1 MPEEATLTSVKRLF
15 VVAALVAAMLAS
27 FAQATGSGDVT
38 IRMNNAII
46 HSGEIMAGCDNN
58 YLEIWIKNDAPL
70 YELSL
75 CFQITCLVG
84 PVQFVTPFGT
94 KPAINPVLEEMPV
107 AQGYF
112 DLTGGIAVTPTGLP
126 NQLSLGGVALN
137 APLPASTTLRLCYR
151 LRINAIGLTPATFGF
166 CIDNVVHPIT
176 GKWLFDDETEY
187 PPTFNGNTNLST
199 TQPTAPQ
206 LCWGVADLPC
216 GIPEYT
222 SVPPARV
229 TVSHCDSYQFDFD
242 GFHMGQPPPQ
252 VYFEASVGTMNFNTG
267 EYVLDPQPG
276 VDSVMVTAYLYS
288 QCFCGGVEYSFVVVY
303 TYAPPDIS
311 LCKPELRVKSG
322 TSRTVDFNA
331 TDPDQCEAPT
341 WSLELLSLP
350 GPESAVS
357 LDPQTGEISVD
368 AVAGDLDELYD
379 YRLITTDEH
388 GLADSCEF
396 QLAVIDC
403 VGGDADQNSIITISD
418 VVIIVTTIFGGPPL
432 PDCQQSFDADCNGIA
447 TISDAVFLVNYIF
460 MGGPAPC

>member
-1 MPEEATLTSVKRLF
+1 MNIKRLF

-46 HSGEIMAGCDNN
+46 HSGEIMVGCDNN

-75 CFQITCLVG
+75 SFQITCLVG

-94 KPAINPVLEEMPV
+94 KPAINPVLEEMPA

-112 DLTGGIAVTPTGLP
+112 DLTGGIAVTPSGLP
-126 NQLSLGGVALN
+126 NQLSLGGLALN
-137 APLPASTTLRLCYR
+137 APLPASTSLRLCYR
-151 LRINAIGLTPATFGF
+151 LRINAIGLTPNPSGF
-166 CIDNVVHPIT
+166 CVDNVVHPII
-176 GKWLFDDETEY
+176 GEWSFDDGTAY
-187 PPTFNGNTNLST
+187 PPTYNGNASLSI

-206 LCWGVADLPC
+206 LCWGVAHFTC
-216 GIPEYT
+216 GGPEYT

-242 GFHMGQPPPQ
+242 GFHDIQPPPQ

-267 EYVLDPQPG
+267 EYMLDPQPG

-288 QCFCGGVEYSFVVVY
+288 QCDCSGVEYSFVVVY
-303 TYAPPDIS
+303 TNASPDIAQ
-311 LCKPELRVKSG
+311 CKPELRVKSG

-341 WSLELLSLP
+341 WSLELLSTP
-350 GPESAVS
+350 GPESSVS

-379 YRLITTDEH
+379 YRLITADEH
-388 GLADSCEF
+388 GLTDSCEF

-403 VGGDADQNSIITISD
+403 LSGDADGNGIHSISD
-418 VVIIVTTIFGGPPL
+418 VVYLISYIFGSPIP
-432 PDCQQSFDADCNGIA
+432 PDCEQSLDADCNGIVS
-447 TISDAVFLVNYIF
+447 ISDAVFLVNYIF